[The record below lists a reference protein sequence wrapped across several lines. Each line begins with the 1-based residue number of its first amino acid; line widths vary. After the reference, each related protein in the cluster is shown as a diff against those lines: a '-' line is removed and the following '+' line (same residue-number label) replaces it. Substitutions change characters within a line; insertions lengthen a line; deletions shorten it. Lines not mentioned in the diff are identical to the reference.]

1 MQVAL
6 SRLRASAG
14 RNLTSRA
21 SLAPRAS
28 TNGPLGLE
36 QGFTIPRTPSDHR
49 VRPLTLALALF
60 GYAGAALSARAQALT
75 LSHAR
80 APSLGYTGLLASD
93 ARGRVLR
100 SCLELRA
107 SQLLLSVD
115 TRGARYPLRIDLRI
129 RLRGK
134 LVDPGGFGAHLASAS
149 DGNAALIGALGNTS
163 GAGADL
169 VCTRSG
175 EARIGRAPSSRATPA
190 AGLKRSRLGEGE
202 PC

>member
-1 MQVAL
+1 MRVAL

-28 TNGPLGLE
+28 TNGPPGLE

-60 GYAGAALSARAQALT
+60 GYAHAALSARAQALT
-75 LSHAR
+75 LSHAG

-93 ARGRVLR
+93 ARGRALR

-107 SQLLLSVD
+107 SQLLLNVD
-115 TRGARYPLRIDLRI
+115 TRGPRHPLRIDPLI
-129 RLRGK
+129 RQEGK
-134 LVDPGGFGAHLASAS
+134 LIDAGGFGAHLASAS
-149 DGNAALIGALGNTS
+149 DGNTAPIGALGITS
-163 GAGADL
+163 GAAAAS

-175 EARIGRAPSSRATPA
+175 QDRIGRAPNSRATPA